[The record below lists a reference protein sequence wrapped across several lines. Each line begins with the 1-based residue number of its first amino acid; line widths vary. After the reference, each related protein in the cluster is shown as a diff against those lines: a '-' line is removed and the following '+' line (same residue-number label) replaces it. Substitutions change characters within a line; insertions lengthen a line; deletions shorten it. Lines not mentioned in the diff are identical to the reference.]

1 MQNIQRA
8 IQAEI
13 EKLVQTTQA
22 SQYRQLRED
31 IRISKKMLF
40 ELKNQMRM
48 LEKKFLAIQSS
59 RPQIPPKRYRITGES
74 VYRLRKRLG
83 LTETELSIILN
94 VALETV
100 SRWEHGKLR
109 LKKSTQ
115 KKIIELRGIGKRA
128 VRKLL
133 EEKRAQ
139 QSISLQLKP

>member
-13 EKLVQTTQA
+13 EKLVRVMLV
-22 SQYRQLRED
+22 SQCRQLRED
-31 IRISKKMLF
+31 IRISRKMIF
-40 ELKNQMRM
+40 ELKRQMRM
-48 LEKKFLAIQSS
+48 LEKEFLAIQSS
-59 RPQIPPKRYRITGES
+59 RPQHPPKRYRVTGES
-74 VYRLRKRLG
+74 ICRLRKRLG
-83 LTETELSIILN
+83 ITETELSIILD
-94 VALETV
+94 VALGTV

-115 KKIIELRGIGKRA
+115 KKIIELRGIGRRA

-139 QSISLQLKP
+139 RSIFPQSNL